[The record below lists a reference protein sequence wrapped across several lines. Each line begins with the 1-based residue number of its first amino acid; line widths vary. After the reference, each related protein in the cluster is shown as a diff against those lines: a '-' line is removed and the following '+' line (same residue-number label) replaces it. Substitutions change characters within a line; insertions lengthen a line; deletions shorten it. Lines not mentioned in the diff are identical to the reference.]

1 MLLIRCTRKLQQEM
15 GLKTR
20 DIAEPIVVPAEPLA
34 EWYADLVR
42 VGAKKIIVF
51 THASTLFTIVALDVH
66 RQEIRSLAELLMT
79 QLQTVLTHLE
89 YSKNDLE
96 EIARLGADSTYAST
110 VDRQILGSMNELI
123 RSLKFYV
130 EDRGIENSNATD
142 LSMWLS
148 EILLGAIDY
157 EKPIDRFRKLLKYL
171 NV

>member
-1 MLLIRCTRKLQQEM
+1 M

-51 THASTLFTIVALDVH
+51 THASTLFTVIALDVH
-66 RQEIRSLAELLMT
+66 RQEIRSLAELLLS

-89 YSKNDLE
+89 YPKNDLE
-96 EIARLGADSTYAST
+96 TIARLGADITYAST
-110 VDRQILGSMNELI
+110 ADRRILGSMNELI

-130 EDRGIENSNATD
+130 EDKGGIENSNAID

-157 EKPIDRFRKLLKYL
+157 EKPIDRFRTLLEHL
-171 NV
+171 SG

>member
-66 RQEIRSLAELLMT
+66 RPGIPNFAIGRCRKVEMIPFI
-79 QLQTVLTHLE
+79 VLT
-89 YSKNDLE
+89 
-96 EIARLGADSTYAST
+96 DSLVVFSPSS
-110 VDRQILGSMNELI
+110 V
-123 RSLKFYV
+123 
-130 EDRGIENSNATD
+130 
-142 LSMWLS
+142 
-148 EILLGAIDY
+148 
-157 EKPIDRFRKLLKYL
+157 
-171 NV
+171 